1 MHLGIDSRQWLSDQV
16 AGKFFPLWKLRSF
29 LCQNIRRIGGKF
41 LLNIFFGRARMT
53 ELQTNKTRNKE
64 CGKNFILRVRCT
76 MVGGV
81 SRNIGG
87 VKHCE
92 LLGLR
97 LDLGYSEC
105 NEFLIKQS
113 IQEFNKRLLFV
124 GI

>member
-1 MHLGIDSRQWLSDQV
+1 MVKRPGHGQILSPFEIAFV
-16 AGKFFPLWKLRSF
+16 PLSKHSS
-29 LCQNIRRIGGKF
+29 N
-41 LLNIFFGRARMT
+41 LNIFFGRARIT
-53 ELQTNKTRNKE
+53 ELQTDKTRNKG
-64 CGKNFILRVRCT
+64 CGKNFILRVQCT
-76 MVGGV
+76 MVRGV
-81 SRNIGG
+81 SRNIGC